1 MCIFKPPK
9 PPDVQ
14 VASNP
19 VQPTIQNQAA
29 TQTGDLPKEQKIVD
43 PDEAKSVEYG
53 TSKKQSGVAA
63 GQVTGTDQLKIS
75 LGDAGSDTAREGGLN
90 V

>member
-1 MCIFKPPK
+1 MCLFKPPK

-14 VASNP
+14 IASNP
-19 VQPTIQNQAA
+19 VQPTIQNEAA

-43 PDEAKSVEYG
+43 PDEAKPVEYG
-53 TSKKQSGVAA
+53 TSKKESGVAA
-63 GQVTGTDQLKIS
+63 GNVSGTDQLKIT